1 VITAISPFPSVQ
13 RRYSAG
19 PLLAE
24 REQYLVHLLRE
35 GVDRKVL
42 RCAAAYQL
50 HIIRILELTELR
62 IVSEGEIESAGK
74 TWAEYTGPLRFRQ
87 YVPGAPETF
96 VRIAK
101 AWLDFHGMLAPPP
114 PPPFHGLLG
123 KFMIFLRGARGLS
136 PSTVTGYTERMK
148 RFMFWF
154 AEQNVEFALVSIH
167 HVDSYLAMRRA
178 EGRSVRGMA
187 GHCQALRSFFGFA
200 ETQGWC
206 RSGIPLGIK
215 SPRIPK
221 FDRLAKGP
229 TWREVR
235 KILKSADGETPLLL
249 RSKAVLLLLSIYGL
263 RSSEVSGLRLS
274 DFDWRSET
282 LTVRRAKRGGVQQ
295 YPIQVEVGEAV
306 LAYLQRGRPRCS
318 SRLVFVTM
326 VRPYGPLPGSTMWTT
341 VSGRMQALGIELPH
355 KGPHALRHSCATRL
369 LKKGSSLKEIADFL
383 GHRDT
388 KTVSIYAQFDNA
400 SLRKVAA
407 VSLKGL

>member
-1 VITAISPFPSVQ
+1 MITAISPFPSVQ
-13 RRYSAG
+13 RRYLAG

-50 HIIRILELTELR
+50 HIIRILELNELR
-62 IVSEGEIESAGK
+62 IVSETEFQAAGK
-74 TWAEYTGPLRFRQ
+74 AWAEYKGPLRFRQ
-87 YVPGAPETF
+87 YVPGAPGTF
-96 VRIAK
+96 VRIAR
-101 AWLDFHGMLAPPP
+101 AWLQFHGKLAPPP
-114 PPPFHGLLG
+114 PAPFHELIA
-123 KFMIFLRGARGLS
+123 KFTANLRNARGLS
-136 PSTVTGYTERMK
+136 PSTVFGYTERVK
-148 RFMFWF
+148 RFMLCFSERTGDF
-154 AEQNVEFALVSIH
+154 STVSIH
-167 HVDSYLAMRRA
+167 DVDGYLAMRRA
-178 EGRSVRGMA
+178 EGRSVRGLA
-187 GHCQALRSFFGFA
+187 CHCQALRSFFGFA

-206 RSGIPLGIK
+206 RLGIPLGIK

-229 TWREVR
+229 SWTDVR
-235 KILKSADGETPLLL
+235 KILKSANGETPMLL
-249 RSKAVLLLLSIYGL
+249 RSKAILLLLSIYGL

-295 YPIQVEVGEAV
+295 YPIQYEVGEAV

-318 SRLVFVTM
+318 SRLVFVTA
-326 VRPYGPLPGSTMWTT
+326 VRPHGQLPGSAMWVT
-341 VSGRMQALGIELPH
+341 VSDRIRGLEIELPH
-355 KGPHALRHSCATRL
+355 KGPHALRHSCATQL

-388 KTVSIYAQFDNA
+388 KTVSIYAQFDNV

-407 VSLKGL
+407 VSLRGL